1 MVITMNNKGQTLA
14 IFVIILPI
22 ILLVLLLIIDF
33 GLLSIEKRKI
43 SSDIK
48 TSIKYGLNNNSNS
61 NDIQELLYKNIDQN
75 KIKKLDINI
84 TDNSVSIDIIVKYD
98 SIFKIIN
105 NEIKLS
111 YIGIKENNK
120 IEIKKR

>member
-1 MVITMNNKGQTLA
+1 MNNKGQTLA
-14 IFVIILPI
+14 TFVIILPI
-22 ILLVLLLIIDF
+22 ILLVLLLILDF
-33 GLLSIEKRKI
+33 GLLSIEKRSI

-48 TSIKYGLNNNSNS
+48 TTIKYGLNNNSNS

-75 KIKKLDINI
+75 KVKKIDINL
-84 TDNSVSIDIIVKYD
+84 TDNSVSIDVIVKYD

-111 YIGIKENNK
+111 YIGTIENNK